1 MNELLQELVGHKV
14 QVLSL
19 RGDVEVTDTGV
30 LEAYD
35 DHWLCLRKSGEAL
48 YFSVSRVRLIKPL

>member
-1 MNELLQELVGHKV
+1 MDTILRGLIGAMV
-14 QVLSL
+14 QVWSV
-19 RGDVEVTDTGV
+19 RGETETSDTGV

-35 DHWLCLRKSGEAL
+35 DHWLLLNRSGEKL